1 MRKTCKFLLAV
12 WCCCGSTTTLAFLSS
27 IVARRRRLSPSCVFG
42 TIGNED
48 FASIFG
54 SQEAAE
60 RKTRDLAREYH
71 RRPNANATDSGG
83 DKDKDKDESHNNK
96 HEKAATNGK
105 RSKKDEDLKET
116 VARKTELTSR
126 VVGKYVPPPG
136 LWKK

>member
-1 MRKTCKFLLAV
+1 MRKTCKFLLVV
-12 WCCCGSTTTLAFLSS
+12 WCCCGSKGSTTTLAFLTS
-27 IVARRRRLSPSCVFG
+27 IIARRRRLSPSFG

-48 FASIFG
+48 FAKIFG

-60 RKTRDLAREYH
+60 RKTRDLAREYYP
-71 RRPNANATDSGG
+71 RPNANATDSGG
-83 DKDKDKDESHNNK
+83 GKDESRTGNNK
-96 HEKAATNGK
+96 HEKAATTGK